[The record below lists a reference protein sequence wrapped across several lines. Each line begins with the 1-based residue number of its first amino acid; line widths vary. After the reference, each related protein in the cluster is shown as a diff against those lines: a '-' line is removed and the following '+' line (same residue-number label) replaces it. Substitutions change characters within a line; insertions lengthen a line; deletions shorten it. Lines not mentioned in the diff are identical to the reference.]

1 MPVLTRRLLFVSF
14 LLVILGGC
22 MKTQTQPATPDGDAT
37 AKKKTELK
45 QQASQGSKSNSAEHD
60 STDPGPNSADPP
72 PQGDLKPAAYLNASF
87 PARPPWPQTMGE
99 FSARSRDRIPLF
111 PRALSGYASEAGKDF
126 AGKPYPI
133 RGSISVA
140 DGGEWTGLRH
150 FPRTKNGCSFG
161 VFMLRWRVS
170 DPAIRVYSTIDNP
183 RKSTANVA
191 TGAYGYMYG
200 TICDKPQFKF
210 ANATKPNW
218 PNRGDVFYELKFWEA
233 TP

>member
-22 MKTQTQPATPDGDAT
+22 KNTQTQPATSDGEAT
-37 AKKKTELK
+37 VKKKTELK
-45 QQASQGSKSNSAEHD
+45 QQASQGSKSNSAERD
-60 STDPGPNSADPP
+60 LTEPGPNSADPP
-72 PQGDLKPAAYLNASF
+72 PHGDLKLVSVKASF

-99 FSARSRDRIPLF
+99 FSVVSRDRIPLF
-111 PRALSGYASEAGKDF
+111 PRALSGYVSEPGKDF
-126 AGKPYPI
+126 AGRPYPV
-133 RGSISVA
+133 RGSIRVA
-140 DGGEWTGLRH
+140 DGSEWKGLRH

-218 PNRGDVFYELKFWEA
+218 SNLADVFYELKFWEA